1 MVSVSAH
8 DCPDVFVPW
17 LLTARLSAEP
27 PTSVA
32 LAPVTLVELPALSVQ
47 NSCHRKFALPPATVI
62 LNVIMAGGPP
72 AGLGDRAPL
81 NLAAL
86 VRAPSKHN
94 CVAPKDLLLS
104 PLATRVLGFG
114 DL

>member
-27 PTSVA
+27 PTRVA

-62 LNVIMAGGPP
+62 LNVIMAGGP
-72 AGLGDRAPL
+72 A
-81 NLAAL
+81 AAL
-86 VRAPSKHN
+86 GN
-94 CVAPKDLLLS
+94 VASMTCDHLFVAAWSHVCQAANALLLS
-104 PLATRVLGFG
+104 PMASRVCRL
-114 DL
+114 L